1 MTCAAAGQSHSA
13 ATCCPS
19 ISNRQLAWQQ
29 ATFPL
34 HAILHPPHIATAP
47 ARYAPHLQGWIFD
60 EGALSMQDFLTHF
73 WLRRGEP
80 ASLLDN
86 ASHWHTMASWYPHR

>member
-1 MTCAAAGQSHSA
+1 
-13 ATCCPS
+13 
-19 ISNRQLAWQQ
+19 
-29 ATFPL
+29 
-34 HAILHPPHIATAP
+34 
-47 ARYAPHLQGWIFD
+47 
-60 EGALSMQDFLTHF
+60 MQDFLTHF